1 MMAYIYKVVFDF
13 IYCMINNCFRIKKK
27 ELFDID
33 LQWFAAEDE
42 GRTEDPT
49 EHKIKKAREE
59 GKVAKS
65 VEFTSAIILI
75 FGIVTIG
82 ILSNYILSNAMDMV
96 KYFFSNSAEIDIT
109 TDHGLVLVFYNYFLK
124 MTVPVVLVVFI
135 AALLANLLQVGFL
148 FTAKPIVPDFSKIV
162 PRFGKFFKKAMFS
175 QEALFNL
182 GKSIFKII
190 VISIVVYINISSEMN
205 RMFNLLHMPFLVS
218 VGFVASIAFRIV
230 VEAAIIL
237 LVFSI
242 FDYMFQRKLHR
253 ESLKMSKQ
261 EIKEERKMMEQDPL
275 VKSRLRERMREIL
288 TRNMM
293 KAVPE
298 ADVVITNPTH
308 FAVAMEWDR
317 LKMPA
322 PVVVAK
328 GADHIALRIK
338 EIALENNVP
347 VVENKPL
354 ARALHSEVEI
364 GDAIPEQYYEVMAT
378 ILAQVYKLSGKTA

>member
-1 MMAYIYKVVFDF
+1 MMAYIYKVVFDL